1 MKASSICT
9 RARLLKLL
17 EVYYTIYDMVVWD
30 VQSVVM
36 LNVYDF
42 SDTIY
47 KGELLSRDPVTG
59 ATLVGVTPFPI
70 QNLQSRI
77 FIIDSRK

>member
-59 ATLVGVTPFPI
+59 VTPFPI
-70 QNLQSRI
+70 RNQQNRI